1 MQKYLPLSL
10 ATVFNP
16 DTEEITDIG
25 CSVPNDLVTTNFGE
39 LFAGCFAPGGQHSK
53 VLTDITNTTQTV
65 KTYGASAEAST
76 APFNFTTV
84 TDMLTLVQVG
94 TGTTT
99 PDRGDYNIETAFANG
114 GPEDSRQNTNNGSH
128 IPDNSTVQVSKII
141 TPTGG
146 GGTVQET
153 CLFGQYRTI
162 AEVAKIFLLSRD
174 LVTISFLT
182 GQSISVVYVWNL

>member
-1 MQKYLPLSL
+1 MNKYLPLSL

-39 LFAGCFAPGGQHSK
+39 LFAGCFSPGGIQTK
-53 VLTDITNTTQTV
+53 VLKDITNTNQTIN
-65 KTYGASAEAST
+65 TYGTNSDSPN
-76 APFNFTTV
+76 APFTHTV
-84 TDMLTLVQVG
+84 ASSMLTLVQVG

-146 GGTVQET
+146 AGTVQET

-162 AEVAKIFLLSRD
+162 AQVGKIFLLSRD